1 MNTYYRIYAKFD
13 NQKQFKAI
21 DVNQGYQ
28 VNNLIYASLL
38 NEAELQKFI
47 EFAKD
52 HKGYQLEAR
61 KVNSTETIKINY

>member
-13 NQKQFKAI
+13 KQKQFKAI

-38 NEAELQKFI
+38 TKAELQKFI
-47 EFAKD
+47 EFTKE
-52 HKGYQLEAR
+52 HKGYQLQAR
-61 KVNSTETIKINY
+61 EVLTNKTIKINY

>member
-13 NQKQFKAI
+13 NQRQFKAI

-38 NEAELQKFI
+38 NEFELQKFI
-47 EFAKD
+47 EFTKD
-52 HKGYQLEAR
+52 HKGYQLQAR
-61 KVNSTETIKINY
+61 EVPSKKTIKINY